1 MGWWHTSSLH
11 CSITIQPV
19 SAPSGIHTD
28 VQCDTDCFPDFIRQI
43 LQCDTQLNRETDTSR
58 HRMCVC
64 LSSFIP
70 DEGVFT
76 GATSDSLMARFH
88 LNNLPF
94 VPSFLLLKIL
104 YILMRSLHDFLPALP
119 LTSWPVHE
127 LCSYEKRPG
136 LCLPNVFL
144 FFSFLDMQNHPEF
157 DQNRLCGPGQLPR
170 CQRFA

>member
-1 MGWWHTSSLH
+1 
-11 CSITIQPV
+11 
-19 SAPSGIHTD
+19 
-28 VQCDTDCFPDFIRQI
+28 
-43 LQCDTQLNRETDTSR
+43 
-58 HRMCVC
+58 MCVC

-144 FFSFLDMQNHPEF
+144 FFFISRHAESSRVRSEPVVWT
-157 DQNRLCGPGQLPR
+157 RPAASVPALCLVSSSECLRNSSKLIKCLKVSSDFSPTAGS
-170 CQRFA
+170 